1 MSTRQ
6 QAREAWEDAQ
16 QRATAALTWPMEEPR
31 SVDPSGDPQYPYF
44 RRHEAQ
50 TMRDRDAYEPER
62 VELYNSKLDD
72 LDDYDPERQKRLYHV
87 PEGERPF
94 RDGDGA
100 IYSLEYLKRR
110 YGA

>member
-1 MSTRQ
+1 MSIRQ

-16 QRATAALTWPMEEPR
+16 QRATAAFTWPMEEPR

-44 RRHEAQ
+44 RRHEVQ

-62 VELYNSKLDD
+62 LALYSAKLAR
-72 LDDYDPERQKRLYHV
+72 LDDYDPERHDWQYHV

-94 RDGDGA
+94 NDGDGA